1 MGRKKMTPEEWERMM
16 AILQI
21 PPGSALPERLME
33 IIEYTKLPYLAL
45 LEKWLHQEEA
55 SIEAAKRTEEE
66 ISKRVE
72 ERVAILERKVFR
84 LENKDMRW
92 ESPSRAQYKQML
104 VFQVLS
110 LRKAGKTYKQIA
122 ELFNEE
128 KAPTISG
135 RRRWSPSMAINLLGN
150 NKGESA

>member
-1 MGRKKMTPEEWERMM
+1 MGRRRKMTPEARERVMS
-16 AILQI
+16 ILQI
-21 PPGSALPERLME
+21 PPGTTIPDRLME
-33 IIEYTKLPYLAL
+33 VMQYANLPFREL

-55 SIEAAKRTEEE
+55 SIEAAQRIEEE

-72 ERVAILERKVFR
+72 ERVAILERKVLR

-110 LRKAGKTYKQIA
+110 FRKAGKTYQQIA
-122 ELFNEE
+122 DLFNEE
-128 KAPTISG
+128 GTHTVSG
-135 RRRWSPSMAINLLGN
+135 RGKWTTTSIMKLLYA
-150 NKGESA
+150 KKK